1 MKMQS
6 LLLKKQEKSAIKG
19 MKYKAFAFLPGFLS
33 DCHSEAYLLSE
44 GSLRH
49 TSTGGEMETRAPGRH
64 PRGSWASPPVQ
75 PWELGSQSTGHLPF
89 LPHPLQTVTPKYV
102 TAPMCWDDLMSTV
115 KASKLLKPR

>member
-49 TSTGGEMETRAPGRH
+49 TSTGWGNGDTGTRKTSQGLLSFPSCSALGARKSIYWAPAL
-64 PRGSWASPPVQ
+64 PAPPTADSDPQVCYSPYV
-75 PWELGSQSTGHLPF
+75 LG
-89 LPHPLQTVTPKYV
+89 
-102 TAPMCWDDLMSTV
+102 
-115 KASKLLKPR
+115 